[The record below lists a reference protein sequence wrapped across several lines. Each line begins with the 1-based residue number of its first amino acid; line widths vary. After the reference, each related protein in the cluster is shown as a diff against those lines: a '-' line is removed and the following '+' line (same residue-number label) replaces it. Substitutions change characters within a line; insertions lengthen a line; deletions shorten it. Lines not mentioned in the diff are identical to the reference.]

1 MMHKNTSTKINID
14 KNLFYKIKS
23 GYLWIFNNEVKVQS
37 IEDGQIIDF
46 YYDRKFVAKAY
57 YNSKSKIAF
66 RVINFEDKEID
77 SEFWFYRFK
86 NLYEWKSSVYGDNFR
101 LVYSEGDFL
110 PGLIIDL
117 FTTVDG
123 KKIAVVML
131 LTLGIERQK
140 ENIFKALKKLGV
152 DCIIEKSDSNLRK
165 LEGLELRRGI
175 EFGKIEI
182 PFKVKIDDIYFLIDP
197 LNGQKTGYYFD
208 QTENRRFLRSISQ
221 GSTVL
226 DVFSYIGAF
235 SLYALKG
242 GAKFVELV
250 DESAFVSSVIPKIME
265 LNNFQTKYIFHN
277 DNAFAKMREFVSLG
291 KSFSI
296 VILDP
301 PSFTKTKEKKQNAL
315 KAYFDINNIA
325 LRLVQNGGYLVSS
338 SCSQKVREEE
348 LLDVIRSAF
357 FKQGVIGS
365 LVYIGKQSLDHPINL
380 AMEETNYLK
389 FFVFR
394 VYHR

>member
-152 DCIIEKSDSNLRK
+152 DCIIERSDSNLRK

-208 QTENRRFLRSISQ
+208 QTENRRFLKSISQ
-221 GSTVL
+221 GATVL

-277 DNAFAKMREFVSLG
+277 DNAFTKMREFVSLG

-394 VYHR
+394 IYHR